1 MKYKLLVLVIFVP
14 AIAIAQPKFD
24 LPLPNTQSAVGN
36 LGDQSTIQN
45 STTQFQQN
53 QIRQEII
60 NEEKQEILKQEM
72 IELRPLLVPPVV
84 SN

>member
-1 MKYKLLVLVIFVP
+1 MMYKILVFVMFVP
-14 AIAIAQPKFD
+14 AITIAQPKFD
-24 LPLPNTQSAVGN
+24 MPLPNTQSAVGN
-36 LGDQSTIQN
+36 LGDQSTNQN

-60 NEEKQEILKQEM
+60 NEQRQEILKQEM
-72 IELRPLLVPPVV
+72 NELRPLLVPPVV